1 MSSSH
6 SAIVSDLFLNNV
18 LTIVGVEEHGIE
30 RELGSDSLADI
41 EKIEHLLN

>member
-6 SAIVSDLFLNNV
+6 SAIKIIRGSVNH
-18 LTIVGVEEHGIE
+18 TIVGIKEHGIE

-41 EKIEHLLN
+41 EKIEHFLN